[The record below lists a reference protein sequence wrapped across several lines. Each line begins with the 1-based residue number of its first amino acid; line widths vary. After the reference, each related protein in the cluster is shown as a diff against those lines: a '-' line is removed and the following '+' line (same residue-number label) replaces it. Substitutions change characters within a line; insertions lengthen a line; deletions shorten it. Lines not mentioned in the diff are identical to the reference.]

1 MSVSIAGYGRRPCHN
16 RCHFL
21 RDESTE
27 SSTDES
33 EEWPQQPHYHGSIP
47 RLIVT
52 LDRENNQLQEDL
64 SPDTPGC
71 PIELRSEAPPPRP
84 IPVFTFTCEDFD
96 ELQQNNETTTQPE
109 ESPLPSRCETPPEE
123 PPPVPEPPTNYDQSS
138 DNGDSIC
145 LPPQMEPIDTKLT
158 LDLFNARSREN
169 EFYRQRCTG
178 IDECVSACECC
189 RTPQPETQQIPYI
202 DEPNSEPLIFENEGP
217 PDKVATPKIRRILP
231 SLSLDQSD
239 SERKPETV
247 DAVCQTPSSPIDCE
261 AKSIAS
267 TPKRK
272 LDLNLDIKKDYDQIE
287 NIQCRLKR
295 ALFSMS
301 TSNSGKSED
310 TEFPSTYSTSDSFDE
325 TSNLMKCDVGTV
337 KAQAPVEPGAK
348 QILDSVD
355 RKSWKSPDEYRPSF
369 GKVKELTKHF
379 NDINL
384 KYCVKTYKRNCQS
397 SPNLSVRDKT
407 TKVIENIPTSA
418 SLADIQYECNKTDTS
433 DTKCEKMSDDEVK
446 SILIQLEDWS
456 KYGSRGSEDTL
467 AHGNE
472 FEIPNLPSEEHTEN
486 TSNGYVF
493 TEIIDKKPRRIT
505 LDNIKLKSNQ
515 SSMNSD
521 QTKQSKESLDVSG
534 CSGKGSEERLPR
546 VVAVLPLSQAA
557 LAASCPDISAA
568 HTTCKAPTHA

>member
-1 MSVSIAGYGRRPCHN
+1 MSIAGYGRRPCHN

-21 RDESTE
+21 KDESTE

-33 EEWPQQPHYHGSIP
+33 EEWQPHYHGSIP

-52 LDRENNQLQEDL
+52 LDRENEQWQEDL

-71 PIELRSEAPPPRP
+71 PPELRSSAPPRP

-96 ELQQNNETTTQPE
+96 EQQPSDSTGAQAED
-109 ESPLPSRCETPPEE
+109 SPQHPPRFDSPPEE
-123 PPPVPEPPTNYDQSS
+123 PPSIPEPPANYEQSS

-158 LDLFNARSREN
+158 LDMFNARSREH
-169 EFYRQRCTG
+169 EFYRRRCTG

-189 RTPQPETQQIPYI
+189 RTPQPEAPQIPYI

-217 PDKVATPKIRRILP
+217 ADKVATPKIRRILP

-239 SERKPETV
+239 SEKKPATA
-247 DAVCQTPSSPIDCE
+247 DAVCQTPSSPIE
-261 AKSIAS
+261 VKSLIS

-272 LDLNLDIKKDYDQIE
+272 LELNLDIKKDYDQMD

-295 ALFSMS
+295 AIFSMS
-301 TSNSGKSED
+301 TSYSSKSED
-310 TEFPSTYSTSDSFDE
+310 TEIPSTYSTSDSFDE
-325 TSNLMKCDVGTV
+325 ANNEKRGDIGTV
-337 KAQAPVEPGAK
+337 KAQTPAEPGAK

-384 KYCVKTYKRNCQS
+384 KYCVKIYKRNCQS
-397 SPNLSVRDKT
+397 SPNLSVRDKPS
-407 TKVIENIPTSA
+407 KVIENLPASA
-418 SLADIQYECNKTDTS
+418 SLADIQYEFNKTDTS
-433 DTKCEKMSDDEVK
+433 DTKCEKLSDDQVK

-472 FEIPNLPSEEHTEN
+472 FEIPNLPSEEHTDN
-486 TSNGYVF
+486 TANGYVF
-493 TEIIDKKPRRIT
+493 NEIVDKKPRRIT
-505 LDNIKLKSNQ
+505 LDNIRLKSNQ

-521 QTKQSKESLDVSG
+521 QGKQSKESVIVSG
-534 CSGKGSEERLPR
+534 ENSENGSSYHLPR
-546 VVAVLPLSQAA
+546 VVAMVPQSQPT

-568 HTTCKAPTHA
+568 HTSCKAPTHA

>member
-1 MSVSIAGYGRRPCHN
+1 M
-16 RCHFL
+16 
-21 RDESTE
+21 
-27 SSTDES
+27 
-33 EEWPQQPHYHGSIP
+33 
-47 RLIVT
+47 T

-71 PIELRSEAPPPRP
+71 PIELRSDAPPPRP

-96 ELQQNNETTTQPE
+96 EQQASGDCTSQTD
-109 ESPLPSRCETPPEE
+109 ESPLRTTRFDTPPEK
-123 PPPVPEPPTNYDQSS
+123 PPPVPEPPPYYDQSS

-145 LPPQMEPIDTKLT
+145 LPPQMKPIDTKLT
-158 LDLFNARSREN
+158 LDLFNARTREN
-169 EFYRQRCTG
+169 EVYRRRSTG

-189 RTPQPETQQIPYI
+189 RTPQPEAQQIPFI
-202 DEPNSEPLIFENEGP
+202 DEPNCEPVIFENEGP

-239 SERKPETV
+239 SEKKPETV
-247 DAVCQTPSSPIDCE
+247 DAFCQTPSSPMEREIN
-261 AKSIAS
+261 A
-267 TPKRK
+267 TPTMTSNRK
-272 LDLNLDIKKDYDQIE
+272 HGLNLDIKKDYEKME

-301 TSNSGKSED
+301 TSFSGKSED
-310 TEFPSTYSTSDSFDE
+310 TEIPSTYSTSDSFDATTNE
-325 TSNLMKCDVGTV
+325 KPDYGVSKPQTPIDT
-337 KAQAPVEPGAK
+337 GAK

-355 RKSWKSPDEYRPSF
+355 RKSWKSPDEYRPAF
-369 GKVKELTKHF
+369 GKVKALTKHF

-384 KYCVKTYKRNCQS
+384 KYCVKIYKRNCQS
-397 SPNLSVRDKT
+397 SPNLSMRNDKT
-407 TKVIENIPTSA
+407 TKVIDTLPASA
-418 SLADIQYECNKTDTS
+418 SLADIQYEFNKTDTS
-433 DTKCEKMSDDEVK
+433 DTNGEKLSDDEVK

-486 TSNGYVF
+486 TTNGLMF
-493 TEIIDKKPRRIT
+493 NEIIDKKPRRIT

-521 QTKQSKESLDVSG
+521 QGKLSKESLAISSEKV
-534 CSGKGSEERLPR
+534 SEESLPR
-546 VVAVLPLSQAA
+546 IVGMIPQSESSSLQAERGA
-557 LAASCPDISAA
+557 TLAASCPDISAA